1 MGLFSKKNKDEIKPE
16 KKEDFHVRGH
26 DKMPSSSGLHDPI
39 LKAVHELQPF
49 EQMTSEHA
57 TAAITPSGALR
68 DIFGKPILNPDLSN
82 PARAR
87 EERPL
92 DTIRSFEYST
102 TGDERI
108 KDTME
113 TVALGFRPR
122 QEFNSMPRYE
132 TNPYSNNVISF
143 GDPNAPPD
151 STDTIQQNEYFLSS
165 SGKPVEKKK
174 KRGLFGKKK

>member
-1 MGLFSKKNKDEIKPE
+1 MGLFSKKNKG
-16 KKEDFHVRGH
+16 EDKGY
-26 DKMPSSSGLHDPI
+26 DKMPSSSELRDPI
-39 LKAVHELQPF
+39 LKAVHEQQPF
-49 EQMTSEHA
+49 EQMANEHA
-57 TAAITPSGALR
+57 VAAMTPSGALR

-108 KDTME
+108 RDTME
-113 TVALGFRPR
+113 TPALGFRPR
-122 QEFNSMPRYE
+122 QEFNSMPRFE
-132 TNPYSNNVISF
+132 ANPYSNNVISF

-165 SGKPVEKKK
+165 SGKHVEKHKT
-174 KRGLFGKKK
+174 RGLFGKKK